1 MEALSSGKIKSKANN
16 LVRIPMIHVEGLT
29 RNFNGR
35 TAVDGMTF
43 DVGEGEIFG
52 LLGPNGAGK
61 TTTVRMLCCLIR
73 PTSGK
78 AVVGGFEVGKDPI
91 RIREIVGFLPESPGL
106 YGELSARRNLEF
118 YAKLY
123 GVPRQKREEN
133 IERFLK
139 MLDLWDR
146 RDDPV
151 GTFSKGMQQK
161 IAIARSMVHEPKVL
175 FLDEPTAALA
185 PDSAKVVRDFI
196 IELKEEKRTIFICT
210 HNLYEVE
217 RVCDRV
223 AVLNTKLVAFGSPHD
238 LEKKFGSTQTEVQLK
253 KVDKRI
259 AAAVK
264 KLKQV
269 RGVQVIGDKLI
280 VDTADPEI
288 ANPAIVDA
296 IVRRGGKVLY
306 VTRTGHGLEDAY
318 LKLVKK
324 DEV

>member
-1 MEALSSGKIKSKANN
+1 
-16 LVRIPMIHVEGLT
+16 MIRLDGLT
-29 RNFNGR
+29 RKFDGL
-35 TAVDGMTF
+35 TAVDSLSF
-43 DVGEGEIFG
+43 QVEEGEIFG

-61 TTTVRMLCCLIR
+61 TTTVRMLCCLIK

-78 AVVGGFEVGKDPI
+78 AAVGGFEIDKDPI

-106 YGELSARRNLEF
+106 YGELSAWRNLEF

-151 GTFSKGMQQK
+151 GAFSKGMQQK
-161 IAIARSMVHEPKVL
+161 IAIARSLVHEPKVL

-196 IELKEEKRTIFICT
+196 LKLKHEKRTIFLCT

-217 RVCDRV
+217 RICDRV
-223 AVLNTKLVAFGSPHD
+223 AFLNTKLVACGTPHD
-238 LEKKFGSTQTEVQLK
+238 IEKKFGSTKTEIQLK
-253 KVDKRI
+253 AADRRI
-259 AAAVK
+259 AAAVR

-269 RGVQVIGDKLI
+269 RSVQVSGDSLI
-280 VDTADPEI
+280 VDTEDPDA
-288 ANPAIVDA
+288 ANPAIVEA
-296 IVRRGGKVLY
+296 IVKRGGKIRY
-306 VTRTGHGLEDAY
+306 VTRTAHGLEDAY

>member
-1 MEALSSGKIKSKANN
+1 
-16 LVRIPMIHVEGLT
+16 MIRVEGLT

-35 TAVDGMTF
+35 TAVDDITF
-43 DVGEGEIFG
+43 EVDEGKIFG

-61 TTTVRMLCCLIR
+61 TTTVRMLCCLIK

-78 AVVGGFEVGKDPI
+78 AMIGGYEIDKDPI
-91 RIREIVGFLPESPGL
+91 KIREIAGFLPESPGL

-123 GVPRQKREEN
+123 GMPRQKREEN

-139 MLDLWDR
+139 MLDLWER

-161 IAIARSMVHEPKVL
+161 IAIARSMIHEPKIL
-175 FLDEPTAALA
+175 FLDEPTAALS

-196 IELKEEKRTIFICT
+196 VELKHEKRTIFLCT

-217 RVCDRV
+217 RVCDQI
-223 AVLNTKLVAFGSPHD
+223 AVLNTKLVAFGSPRD
-238 LEKKFGSTQTEVQLK
+238 LEKKFGSTKTEVQLK
-253 KVDKRI
+253 KIDKRMTD
-259 AAAVK
+259 AVK
-264 KLKQV
+264 RLKHV
-269 RGVQVIGDKLI
+269 KNVKILGNKLI
-280 VDTADPEI
+280 VDTEDPET

-296 IVRRGGKVLY
+296 IVKHGGKILY
-306 VTRTGHGLEDAY
+306 VTRTAHGLEDAY

>member
-1 MEALSSGKIKSKANN
+1 
-16 LVRIPMIHVEGLT
+16 MICLDSLT
-29 RNFNGR
+29 RKFNGL
-35 TAVDGMTF
+35 TAVDSVTF
-43 DVGEGEIFG
+43 KVKEGEIFG

-73 PTSGK
+73 PTSGR
-78 AVVGGFEVGKDPI
+78 AFIEGYEVGKDSMK
-91 RIREIVGFLPESPGL
+91 IREIVGLLPEAPGL
-106 YGELSARRNLEF
+106 YGELSAYRNLEF

-133 IERFLK
+133 IERLLK
-139 MLDLWDR
+139 MLDMWGR
-146 RDDPV
+146 RGDPV

-196 IELKEEKRTIFICT
+196 LELKHEKRTIFLCT

-217 RVCDRV
+217 RICDRV
-223 AVLNTKLVAFGSPHD
+223 AFLNTKLVAVGSPHD
-238 LEKKFGSTQTEVQLK
+238 LGRKFGSTKTEIQLK

-259 AAAVK
+259 LNSVK
-264 KLKQV
+264 KLSAVKE
-269 RGVQVIGDKLI
+269 VQVVEDKLL
-280 VDTADPEI
+280 VETEDPENS
-288 ANPAIVDA
+288 NPVIVEAIVKH
-296 IVRRGGKVLY
+296 GGKILY
-306 VTRTGHGLEDAY
+306 VTRTAHGLEDAY